1 VVHLPPD
8 VAGATGRRDVAMLTG
23 ALSRAAERTLPLMP
37 RGVIG
42 PFAEVVGTL
51 AFLAA
56 PGARRAV
63 RGNLSV
69 VAPGRSGN
77 GAARRVFVEQARNY
91 VEIFSIPSMD
101 PKKLLAELRT
111 DGWEHV
117 ARAYVHGKGVILA
130 SAHLGPVSFAGQ
142 MVLAHGYPVAL
153 PVEVAT
159 SEFQRSVNRARG
171 GAGLQL
177 INTDSALG
185 IFRFLREGKVLA
197 ILADRAVTGVGE
209 RVEFFGRP
217 ALLPSAAVVLSMRTG
232 APLVPCFAGRS
243 DGHLTATFEP
253 PLEIPN
259 TGDRA
264 ADVREGVQ
272 RFARVL
278 ERYVRNA
285 PEEWTVFEDFWRG
298 SR

>member
-1 VVHLPPD
+1 MVHLPSD
-8 VAGATGRRDVAMLTG
+8 VAGASGRRDLAMLTG
-23 ALSRAAERTLPLMP
+23 ALSRAAERVLPFMP
-37 RGVIG
+37 RALIG
-42 PFAEVVGTL
+42 PFAEIVGTL
-51 AFLAA
+51 AYLAA

-63 RGNLSV
+63 RGNLAI
-69 VAPGRSGN
+69 VAPGRTGP
-77 GAARRVFVEQARNY
+77 AVVRRVFVEQTRNY
-91 VEIFSIPSMD
+91 VEIFSIPRLD

-111 DGWEHV
+111 EGWEHV
-117 ARAYVHGKGVILA
+117 ARAYDQGKGVILA

-153 PVEVAT
+153 PVEIAT

-171 GAGLQL
+171 SAGLQL
-177 INTDSALG
+177 IRTDSAVG
-185 IFRFLREGKVLA
+185 IFRFLRAGKVLA

-209 RVEFFGRP
+209 RVEFFGRE

-232 APLVPCFAGRS
+232 APLVPCFAGRD
-243 DGHLTATFEP
+243 DGRLTASFEP

-278 ERYVRNA
+278 EKYVRRS
-285 PEEWTVFEDFWRG
+285 PEQWTVFEDFWRG
-298 SR
+298 PR

>member
-1 VVHLPPD
+1 
-8 VAGATGRRDVAMLTG
+8 MLSG
-23 ALSRAAERTLPLMP
+23 ALSRAAERALPHLP
-37 RGVIG
+37 RALRG
-42 PFAEVVGTL
+42 PLAEVVGTL
-51 AFLAA
+51 AYLAA

-63 RGNLSV
+63 HANLAVIAPERNTSGV
-69 VAPGRSGN
+69 V
-77 GAARRVFVEQARNY
+77 RRVFVEQTRNY
-91 VEIFSIPSMD
+91 FEIFSIPRLD
-101 PKKLLAELRT
+101 PKTLLAEVRT

-117 ARAYVHGKGVILA
+117 AHAYERGKGVILA
-130 SAHLGPVSFAGQ
+130 SAHLGPVSFVGQ

-153 PVEVAT
+153 PVEIAT

-185 IFRFLREGKVLA
+185 IFRFLREGKVLG

-209 RVEFFGRP
+209 KVEFFGRD
-217 ALLPSAAVVLSMRTG
+217 ALLPSAAVVLSLRTG
-232 APLVPCFAGRS
+232 APLVPSFAGRR
-243 DGHLTATFEP
+243 DGVLTASFEP

-259 TGDRA
+259 TGDRD

-278 ERYVRNA
+278 ERYVRSA
-285 PEEWTVFEDFWRG
+285 PEQWTVFEDFWHGPR
-298 SR
+298 

>member
-1 VVHLPPD
+1 
-8 VAGATGRRDVAMLTG
+8 MLTG
-23 ALSRAAERTLPLMP
+23 ALSRAAERILPRIPQTL
-37 RGVIG
+37 IG

-51 AFLAA
+51 AYLAA

-63 RGNLSV
+63 RANLAV
-69 VAPGRSGN
+69 VAPERNSSGL
-77 GAARRVFVEQARNY
+77 ARRIFVEQARNY
-91 VEIFSIPSMD
+91 VEIFSIPQIG
-101 PKKLLAELRT
+101 PKKLLAELQT
-111 DGWEHV
+111 SGWEHV
-117 ARAYVHGKGVILA
+117 SHAYDQGKGVILA
-130 SAHLGPVSFAGQ
+130 SAHLGPVSFVGQ

-177 INTDSALG
+177 IRTDSALG
-185 IFRFLREGKVLA
+185 IYRFLREGKVLG

-209 RVEFFGRP
+209 QVEFFGRQ
-217 ALLPSAAVVLSMRTG
+217 ALLPSAAVVLSLRTG

-243 DGHLTATFEP
+243 DGQLTATFEP
-253 PLEIPN
+253 PLDIPN

-278 ERYVRNA
+278 ERYVRRN
-285 PEEWTVFEDFWRG
+285 PEQWTVFEDFWRG

>member
-1 VVHLPPD
+1 
-8 VAGATGRRDVAMLTG
+8 MLTG
-23 ALSRAAERTLPLMP
+23 ALSRAAERALPLIP
-37 RGVIG
+37 RALIG

-51 AFLAA
+51 VYLAA
-56 PGARRAV
+56 PGARRSVRANLAV
-63 RGNLSV
+63 I
-69 VAPGRSGN
+69 APERN
-77 GAARRVFVEQARNY
+77 GSARRVFVEQTRNY
-91 VEIFSIPSMD
+91 VEIFSIPRTD

-117 ARAYVHGKGVILA
+117 ARAYEQGKGVILA
-130 SAHLGPVSFAGQ
+130 SAHLGPVSVVGQ

-153 PVEVAT
+153 PVEVET

-177 INTDSALG
+177 IRTDSSRG
-185 IFRFLREGKVLA
+185 IFRVLREGKVLG

-209 RVEFFGRP
+209 RVEFFGRE
-217 ALLPSAAVVLSMRTG
+217 ALLPSAAVVLSLRTG
-232 APLVPCFAGRS
+232 APLLPSFAGRS
-243 DGHLTATFEP
+243 DGRLTASFEP
-253 PLEIPN
+253 PLDIPN

-278 ERYVRNA
+278 ERYVRRT
-285 PEEWTVFEDFWRG
+285 PEQWTVFEDFWRG
-298 SR
+298 TR

>member
-1 VVHLPPD
+1 
-8 VAGATGRRDVAMLTG
+8 
-23 ALSRAAERTLPLMP
+23 MP
-37 RGVIG
+37 RGAIG

-56 PGARRAV
+56 SGARRAV
-63 RGNLSV
+63 RGNLEI

-91 VEIFSIPSMD
+91 VEIFSIPSTD
-101 PKKLLAELRT
+101 PKKLLAEVQA

-117 ARAYVHGKGVILA
+117 ARAYEQGKGVILA
-130 SAHLGPVSFAGQ
+130 SAHLGPVSFVGQ
-142 MVLAHGYPVAL
+142 IVLAHGYPVAL

-185 IFRFLREGKVLA
+185 IFRFLREGKVLG

-232 APLVPCFAGRS
+232 APLLPSFAGRTH
-243 DGHLTATFEP
+243 GVLTARFEA

-259 TGDRA
+259 TGDRV

-278 ERYVRNA
+278 ERYVRSA
-285 PEEWTVFEDFWRG
+285 PEQWTVFEDFWRG

>member
-1 VVHLPPD
+1 
-8 VAGATGRRDVAMLTG
+8 MLTG
-23 ALSRAAERTLPLMP
+23 ALSRAAERALPWMPSALM
-37 RGVIG
+37 G

-51 AFLAA
+51 AYLAA

-63 RGNLSV
+63 RGNLEV
-69 VAPGRSGN
+69 VAPRRTGP
-77 GAARRVFVEQARNY
+77 GAVRRVFVEQTRNY
-91 VEIFSIPSMD
+91 VEIFSIPRLD
-101 PKKLLAELRT
+101 PQRLLAALQT

-117 ARAYVHGKGVILA
+117 ARAYEQGKGVILA
-130 SAHLGPVSFAGQ
+130 SAHLGPVSYVGQ

-177 INTDSALG
+177 IRTDSAVG
-185 IFRFLREGKVLA
+185 IFRFLREGKVLG

-209 RVEFFGRP
+209 RVEFFGRE

-232 APLVPCFAGRS
+232 APLVPCFAGRN
-243 DGHLTATFEP
+243 GGQLTASFEP
-253 PLEIPN
+253 PLDIPN

-278 ERYVRNA
+278 EKYVRRS
-285 PEEWTVFEDFWRG
+285 PEQWTVFEDFWRG
-298 SR
+298 PR